1 MCLSQLWA
9 QNTERLNSKSYTLS
23 SKNGGDAKVNSGLG
37 SEHTEGGKVG
47 ANRGGGGKT
56 KLSLPQGSSLCC
68 SSLPLLFLFKRKS
81 ATLPIRTSW
90 VHWFF
95 RLKEEDA
102 LVAPAR
108 AVTRIHLGV
117 GWDDR
122 FFSLMPP
129 YSCNRLVPSVDSG
142 SALSPCS
149 IKYSLNLK
157 VDPIVSD
164 FFTHRNR
171 G

>member
-129 YSCNRLVPSVDSG
+129 TPAIDLSVRPFG
-142 SALSPCS
+142 GFRVRIIPL
-149 IKYSLNLK
+149 
-157 VDPIVSD
+157 
-164 FFTHRNR
+164 
-171 G
+171 

>member
-95 RLKEEDA
+95 RLKEGDA
-102 LVAPAR
+102 LVSR
-108 AVTRIHLGV
+108 HLNQSRGSSGCWLLRQV
-117 GWDDR
+117 FHHCPG
-122 FFSLMPP
+122 PP
-129 YSCNRLVPSVDSG
+129 PFKC
-142 SALSPCS
+142 
-149 IKYSLNLK
+149 
-157 VDPIVSD
+157 
-164 FFTHRNR
+164 
-171 G
+171 

>member
-1 MCLSQLWA
+1 MPFSTLGPKYRK
-9 QNTERLNSKSYTLS
+9 TEFKIVHIELKEWWRREGKQW
-23 SKNGGDAKVNSGLG
+23 VLG

-129 YSCNRLVPSVDSG
+129 YSCNRLVRPFLRWVQG
-142 SALSPCS
+142 P
-149 IKYSLNLK
+149 
-157 VDPIVSD
+157 
-164 FFTHRNR
+164 
-171 G
+171 

>member
-122 FFSLMPP
+122 FFSLMPS
-129 YSCNRLVPSVDSG
+129 YSCNRLVRPSLRWVQGPYYPLVVLYQILFKSQG
-142 SALSPCS
+142 
-149 IKYSLNLK
+149 
-157 VDPIVSD
+157 
-164 FFTHRNR
+164 
-171 G
+171 